1 MWIKRNILQIKKG
14 KELLLVTGPT
24 LLLHL
29 LLDIL
34 SFPTGYN
41 TTLCWTDILHEL
53 QYKASLNP
61 LTLRYMRVCIQM
73 PFAKIIK
80 NDIEIT
86 GTVNGS

>member
-1 MWIKRNILQIKKG
+1 MKKG

-34 SFPTGYN
+34 NFHTGYYTN
-41 TTLCWTDILHEL
+41 LCWIDILHEL
-53 QYKASLNP
+53 QDKASLNP
-61 LTLRYMRVCIQM
+61 LTLHYKRVCIQM